1 MSVSK
6 IKAPL
11 PKAESGLNGLDEI
24 AAELAAAMERGERP
38 KRAVILIVD
47 VGEIK
52 KEFDTSG
59 DGEMPPGVTVGLRI
73 RRAEALEG
81 HDERLAMRLL
91 VRAWERRNGRVSLPL
106 DTDLSM
112 LPFDLRADSGV
123 RTYRVNTETG
133 ETSDEQ
139 GADE

>member
-11 PKAESGLNGLDEI
+11 PKAGRGLNGLDEI

-59 DGEMPPGVTVGLRI
+59 DGEMPPGVTACCCSSHATRT
-73 RRAEALEG
+73 
-81 HDERLAMRLL
+81 AMRTKG
-91 VRAWERRNGRVSLPL
+91 RGTRRPCQ
-106 DTDLSM
+106 TLSVVDPSC
-112 LPFDLRADSGV
+112 L
-123 RTYRVNTETG
+123 
-133 ETSDEQ
+133 TSTWR
-139 GADE
+139 

>member
-1 MSVSK
+1 
-6 IKAPL
+6 
-11 PKAESGLNGLDEI
+11 
-24 AAELAAAMERGERP
+24 MERGERP

-91 VRAWERRNGRVSLPL
+91 VRAWERRHGRFSLPM

-112 LPFDLRADSGV
+112 LPPVDQARYGAARLLEFDEG
-123 RTYRVNTETG
+123 TG
-133 ETSDEQ
+133 EIRKARDLD
-139 GADE
+139 ADE

>member
-6 IKAPL
+6 IKSTL

-38 KRAVILIVD
+38 KRTVVLIVD

-52 KEFDTSG
+52 KEYSADA
-59 DGEMPPGVTVGLRI
+59 DEELPPGVTVGLRI

-81 HDERLAMRLL
+81 RDERLAMRLL
-91 VRAWERRNGRVSLPL
+91 VRAWERRHGRVSLPL

-112 LPFDLRADSGV
+112 LPNEHQG
-123 RTYRVNTETG
+123 
-133 ETSDEQ
+133 DE
-139 GADE
+139 DE

>member
-1 MSVSK
+1 VSVSK
-6 IKAPL
+6 IKSPL

-38 KRAVILIVD
+38 KRAVVLIVD

-52 KEFDTSG
+52 KEYDTSG
-59 DGEMPPGVTVGLRI
+59 DSEMPPGVTVGLRI

-91 VRAWERRNGRVSLPL
+91 VRAWERRHGRVSLPL

-112 LPFDLRADSGV
+112 LPFDLQTASGV
-123 RTYRVNTETG
+123 RTFRVDTGTG
-133 ETSDEQ
+133 EATEDDDE
-139 GADE
+139 

>member
-6 IKAPL
+6 IKSPL

-38 KRAVILIVD
+38 KRAIVLLVD

-52 KEFDTSG
+52 KEYSADS
-59 DGEMPPGVTVGLRI
+59 DNELPPGVTVGLRI

-81 HDERLAMRLL
+81 LDERLAVRLL
-91 VRAWERRNGRVSLPL
+91 VRAWERRNGRIALPL

-112 LPFDLRADSGV
+112 LPDDRQDD
-123 RTYRVNTETG
+123 G
-133 ETSDEQ
+133 E
-139 GADE
+139 